1 MSEMDGQLPAACA
14 PSEIGKPKLLERPLL
29 DLTQADELVRLYKM
43 LSSETRLRLLH
54 ALVRADEL
62 CVTDLA
68 AELGMSPQAV
78 SNQLQRL
85 VDNRIV
91 AARRAGGR
99 SFYRVAD
106 PCVTGLLD
114 LGLCLLEET
123 GKLRA
128 RVEDSV
134 ASSG

>member
-1 MSEMDGQLPAACA
+1 MNGASPTACN
-14 PSEIGKPKLLERPLL
+14 PPDVGKPRLAERRLL
-29 DLTQADELVRLYKM
+29 DLAQADELVRLYKI
-43 LSSETRLRLLH
+43 LASDTRLRLLH

-68 AELGMSPQAV
+68 AQLGMTPQAI

-91 AARRAGGR
+91 VARRSGGR

-123 GKLRA
+123 GKLPAGADDTIGR
-128 RVEDSV
+128 
-134 ASSG
+134 

>member
-1 MSEMDGQLPAACA
+1 MSRQS
-14 PSEIGKPKLLERPLL
+14 PSECALSAIGKPKLADRSLL
-29 DLTQADELVRLYKM
+29 DLAQADELVRLYKI
-43 LSSETRLRLLH
+43 LASDTRLRLLH

-68 AELGMSPQAV
+68 AEVGMSAQSI

-85 VDNRIV
+85 IDNRIV
-91 AARRAGGR
+91 AVRRAGGR

-106 PCVTGLLD
+106 SCVTGLLD

-123 GKLRA
+123 GKLPNGVA
-128 RVEDSV
+128 ESV
-134 ASSG
+134 DR

>member
-1 MSEMDGQLPAACA
+1 MCD
-14 PSEIGKPKLLERPLL
+14 PSAIGKPRLADRSLIDRP
-29 DLTQADELVRLYKM
+29 QADELVRLYKI
-43 LSSETRLRLLH
+43 LASDTRLRLLH

-68 AELGMSPQAV
+68 AQLGMSAQAI

-91 AARRAGGR
+91 AVRRAGGR

-123 GKLRA
+123 GKLPTGA
-128 RVEDSV
+128 AGSIE
-134 ASSG
+134 G

>member
-1 MSEMDGQLPAACA
+1 MSTRP
-14 PSEIGKPKLLERPLL
+14 PSVCDLSAIGKPKLADRALL
-29 DLTQADELVRLYKM
+29 DLTQADELVRLYKI
-43 LSSETRLRLLH
+43 LASDTRLRLLH
-54 ALVRADEL
+54 ALVRTDEL
-62 CVTDLA
+62 CVSDLA
-68 AELGMSPQAV
+68 AGLDMTPQAI

-91 AARRAGGR
+91 SVRRAGGR

-123 GKLRA
+123 GRLPTGA
-128 RVEDSV
+128 GHGVD
-134 ASSG
+134 A

>member
-1 MSEMDGQLPAACA
+1 MCD
-14 PSEIGKPKLLERPLL
+14 PSAIGKPRLADRSLIDRP
-29 DLTQADELVRLYKM
+29 QADELVRLYKI
-43 LSSETRLRLLH
+43 LASDTRLRLLH

-68 AELGMSPQAV
+68 AQLGMSAQAI

-91 AARRAGGR
+91 AVRRAGGR

-123 GKLRA
+123 GKLPTGA
-128 RVEDSV
+128 AESIE
-134 ASSG
+134 G